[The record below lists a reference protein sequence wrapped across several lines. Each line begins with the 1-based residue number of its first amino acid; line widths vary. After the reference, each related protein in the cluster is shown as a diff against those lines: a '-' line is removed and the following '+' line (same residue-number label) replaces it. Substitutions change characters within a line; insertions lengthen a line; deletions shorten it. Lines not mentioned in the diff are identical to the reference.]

1 MLPDRTVTRDS
12 GRRFFREEKEIME
25 SASQVSLVIAAGA
38 GVISFLS
45 PCVLPLVPSYLA
57 YIGGAPLSHLQ
68 GGSPEKEVRGQ
79 VLLNSLGFITG
90 FSLIFVA
97 LGASVGAL
105 GQLLFAYRLT
115 FQKIGGALIILFGL
129 HIAGLLKLPPLAR
142 EWRLMKWEN
151 PGGFFSSALVGMA
164 FSSGWT
170 PCVGPILGSILVLA
184 GTGGNVG
191 QGTLLLGAYAL
202 GLGVPFFLS
211 ALAAN
216 RFLRFFV
223 QFKRALPVVNVG
235 AGIILVLVGVL
246 LFSGYLTLLNSYLI
260 QLTPE
265 WLWRFL

>member
-1 MLPDRTVTRDS
+1 
-12 GRRFFREEKEIME
+12 ME

-57 YIGGAPLSHLQ
+57 YVAGVPLSHLQ
-68 GGSPEKEVRGQ
+68 DASADRGVRGR

-90 FSLIFVA
+90 FSLIFIV
-97 LGASVGAL
+97 LGASVSAL
-105 GQLLFAYRLT
+105 GQLLFAHRLT
-115 FQKIGGALIILFGL
+115 FQKIGGLLIILFGL
-129 HIAGLLKLPPLAR
+129 YIAGLLKIPTLAR
-142 EWRLMKWEN
+142 EWRLMKWGN

-170 PCVGPILGSILVLA
+170 PCVGPVLGSILVLA
-184 GTGGNVG
+184 GTGKSIGE
-191 QGTLLLGAYAL
+191 GTLLLGAYAL

-211 ALAAN
+211 ALAVN

-223 QFKRALPVVNVG
+223 RFKRVLPVVNVA
-235 AGIILVLVGVL
+235 AGGILVLVGVL
-246 LFSGYLTLLNSYLI
+246 VFSGYLTLLNGYLI
-260 QLTPE
+260 QLTPQ